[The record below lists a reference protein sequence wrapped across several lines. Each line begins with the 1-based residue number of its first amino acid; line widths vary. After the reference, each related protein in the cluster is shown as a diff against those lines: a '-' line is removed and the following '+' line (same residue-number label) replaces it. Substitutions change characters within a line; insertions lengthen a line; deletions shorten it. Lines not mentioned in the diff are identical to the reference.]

1 MHNIF
6 SNTPGTVTQEFLNT
20 VTADILSFASD
31 MFNDTQTLF
40 SISLGVLVTTNE
52 RPVTDYMEPA
62 TKSSIEALKI
72 VKIDGSWT
80 SNDQCS
86 ICLDDF
92 CDGSEVMVMP
102 FLHIYHKDCIVKWL
116 ETSHLCPLCR
126 YLMPTRRVDDEI
138 KAVPGWIT
146 PFFKVLMQFFCC
158 EFLM

>member
-40 SISLGVLVTTNE
+40 SISLAVLVTTNE

-72 VKIDGSWT
+72 VKIDGSCT

-102 FLHIYHKDCIVKWL
+102 CLHICHKDCILKWL

-126 YLMPTRRVDDEI
+126 YLMPTRRVEDEI

-146 PFFKVLMQFFCC
+146 PFFRVLMQFFCC